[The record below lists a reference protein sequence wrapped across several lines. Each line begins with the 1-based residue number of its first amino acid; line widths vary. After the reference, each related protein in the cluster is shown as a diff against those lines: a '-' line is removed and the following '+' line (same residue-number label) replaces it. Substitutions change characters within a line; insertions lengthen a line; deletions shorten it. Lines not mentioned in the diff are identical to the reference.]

1 MFLNGCFARAT
12 RGRYDDFQE
21 EWRQIKSQKSKCKK
35 TAWGFKVSVGERTF
49 DSNSE
54 PEITFDVSIIQL
66 LVKLF
71 FS

>member
-1 MFLNGCFARAT
+1 MAALHKLQEGVMMIS
-12 RGRYDDFQE
+12 GRVE
-21 EWRQIKSQKSKCKK
+21 TIKSQKSKCKK